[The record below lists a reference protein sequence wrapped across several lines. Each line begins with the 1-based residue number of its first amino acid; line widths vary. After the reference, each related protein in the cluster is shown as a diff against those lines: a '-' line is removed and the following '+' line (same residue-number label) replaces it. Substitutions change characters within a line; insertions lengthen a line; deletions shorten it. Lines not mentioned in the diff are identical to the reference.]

1 MNVNLLVGWLVG
13 WHNNLLHKYIKVH
26 KTARQ
31 DEYRMNNLTN
41 IHCKT
46 HSCNEER
53 VFPVKFFSQGI
64 TCFHYKDGFTV

>member
-1 MNVNLLVGWLVG
+1 MNVNLLVG

-41 IHCKT
+41 IHCKPIPAT
-46 HSCNEER
+46 
-53 VFPVKFFSQGI
+53 KKGFSL
-64 TCFHYKDGFTV
+64 